1 MVTMPTCAVC
11 SSVQDVQGR
20 LQTLSETE
28 PSSDALFAQRWVATQ
43 EHFLDAATKWAG
55 EHLVFPN
62 SFYEQE
68 WILYFIYLFSLRFI

>member
-1 MVTMPTCAVC
+1 MVTVPTCAVC
-11 SSVQDVQGR
+11 SSAQDVQGR

-43 EHFLDAATKWAG
+43 EHFLDAATKRAG

-62 SFYEQE
+62 SFYKQEQM
-68 WILYFIYLFSLRFI
+68 LFFI